1 MPPPPAD
8 VERLASEILASASH
22 APHVVFSLPPG
33 TSRDGYKARYRE
45 LAKALHPD
53 KAKSKSAEEAFK
65 VVTEAFRAVMADGA
79 SGDPNRATAHP
90 TARNASGGD
99 ARRPFWQVHRD
110 EAAAPPPKW
119 SSRAPTTDGRAA
131 EPAST
136 SAPRWTAGSSGGWG
150 DDPAARR
157 ASSRWSSGRAGSV
170 GAAPPGGP
178 GPGAGAGAGAGAG
191 GYAAGG
197 YDDALRD
204 EDYDPY
210 AHRYAHGTG
219 TREDPTTFDDDDDDG
234 SFPGDDWDAAAAA
247 DAAAGVAGSN
257 PTGGGTSTT
266 ADDAAWFSRWNAR
279 SAAGGNGG
287 GTSRW
292 GQPARP
298 VEPARATR
306 PGSRSE
312 RREVVVDVDAYDA
325 DARDTPYDDLLED
338 DPGGE
343 AAPPPAASDW
353 LTGVGAGGATKSKTR
368 GARAS
373 GDSRGAGSGGG
384 YGYGGRYAGG
394 YAADGGYAAEAAARR
409 HRWSATPSYASGD
422 FRSAPARGDGFGYDA
437 DDLGDPSELDRAAG
451 GVVDVDGGVPGGSAR
466 GVGAGDEDDGAKPP
480 NPLARASGNAKEPAD
495 TSRRRATNGS
505 SKSKS
510 KSRSVRR
517 RGAGRE
523 NAGVDAE
530 EIPPPRKRPSALDEP
545 RIPHT
550 RVPRKKFAQATLA
563 FG

>member
-8 VERLASEILASASH
+8 VERLASEILASASR

-65 VVTEAFRAVMADGA
+65 VVTEAFRAVMAGGA

-119 SSRAPTTDGRAA
+119 SCRASTTAGRAP

-136 SAPRWTAGSSGGWG
+136 SAPRWTDGSSGGWG
-150 DDPAARR
+150 DDPAPRR
-157 ASSRWSSGRAGSV
+157 ASSRWSSGRAGSAG
-170 GAAPPGGP
+170 GAP
-178 GPGAGAGAGAGAG
+178 PGAGAGAGAGAEA
-191 GYAAGG
+191 YAAEG
-197 YDDALRD
+197 YDDVPRD

-210 AHRYAHGTG
+210 AHGYAHGAG
-219 TREDPTTFDDDDDDG
+219 TREDPTTFDVDDG
-234 SFPGDDWDAAAAA
+234 SFPGDDWDADGDA
-247 DAAAGVAGSN
+247 DVAGSN
-257 PTGGGTSTT
+257 PTGEETRTT

-298 VEPARATR
+298 VEPAEGRLGGGNPRA
-306 PGSRSE
+306 G
-312 RREVVVDVDAYDA
+312 RRDADFDVDAYDP

-338 DPGGE
+338 DPGVE
-343 AAPPPAASDW
+343 VAPPPSASDW
-353 LTGVGAGGATKSKTR
+353 ITGVGAGGATTSKTS
-368 GARAS
+368 GAW
-373 GDSRGAGSGGG
+373 AGGESGGG
-384 YGYGGRYAGG
+384 RGGG
-394 YAADGGYAAEAAARR
+394 YAVEAAARR
-409 HRWSATPSYASGD
+409 HRWSATASYATGD
-422 FRSAPARGDGFGYDA
+422 FRKRGVGFGNGFGYDA
-437 DDLGDPSELDRAAG
+437 DDLGDPSELDRDTIGYVVDDDPRVSRDG
-451 GVVDVDGGVPGGSAR
+451 GVVF
-466 GVGAGDEDDGAKPP
+466 GDENDGAKPS
-480 NPLARASGNAKEPAD
+480 NPLARASGNAKEPAY
-495 TSRRRATNGS
+495 TSRRRVTNGS
-505 SKSKS
+505 VPKTKSKSKS
-510 KSRSVRR
+510 KSKSVR
-517 RGAGRE
+517 RGAGLGSSTRPDE
-523 NAGVDAE
+523 HAAADDDA
-530 EIPPPRKRPSALDEP
+530 PPRKRPSVLDEP

>member
-119 SSRAPTTDGRAA
+119 SSRAPTTDGRAS

-170 GAAPPGGP
+170 GAAPTGGP
-178 GPGAGAGAGAGAG
+178 GAGAGAGAG

-210 AHRYAHGTG
+210 AHRYAHGAG
-219 TREDPTTFDDDDDDG
+219 TREDPTTFDDDDG
-234 SFPGDDWDAAAAA
+234 SFPSDDWDDAAAA
-247 DAAAGVAGSN
+247 DAADAGVAGSN

-279 SAAGGNGG
+279 SSAGGNGG

-298 VEPARATR
+298 VEPAPPTRRATR
-306 PGSRSE
+306 SE
-312 RREVVVDVDAYDA
+312 RPEVFDAYDA

-353 LTGVGAGGATKSKTR
+353 LTGVGAGGATKTKTR
-368 GARAS
+368 GARA
-373 GDSRGAGSGGG
+373 GGESRGAGSGGG
-384 YGYGGRYAGG
+384 YGGG
-394 YAADGGYAAEAAARR
+394 YAGGYAAEAAARC
-409 HRWSATPSYASGD
+409 HRWSATPSYAPGD
-422 FRSAPARGDGFGYDA
+422 FRSAPARGNGFGYDA

-451 GVVDVDGGVPGGSAR
+451 GVDDVDDDDVHDDVPGGSAR
-466 GVGAGDEDDGAKPP
+466 GLGAGDGDDGAKPP
-480 NPLARASGNAKEPAD
+480 NPLARASGNAKDPAG

-523 NAGVDAE
+523 NGDVDAE
-530 EIPPPRKRPSALDEP
+530 EIPPPRKRPIALDEP